1 MSVLNKHI
9 CSTKGDN
16 NMKMP
21 YEQTCFRMPARLCA
35 WIFACTLVMPIGE
48 SNAQTPQGLK
58 SISHN
63 GRVQWSDAEDGPAA
77 YELEFKNGFQG
88 EWKSYWNNLF
98 WKHDSDGAPDGFE
111 AGVPMFFRLN
121 RHPLAFPVPG
131 PVQDSDFY
139 DHGTP
144 NPAKVELGRML
155 FFDKVLSG
163 NMNISCATCHHSL
176 TGTSDLLS
184 LPIGEGGR
192 GLGPTRHTGVGDQAI
207 HERVPRNAPDIF
219 NRGAREFERMFHDGR
234 VELAADQPHGFRSPA
249 GNDLP
254 AGLDNVL
261 AVQAMFPV
269 TSGAEM
275 AGQAGENLVADLAVA
290 QDLPGVW
297 QALAVRLQSIPEY
310 VDLFVNVFD
319 DVDGA
324 GDITFVH
331 AANAIAAFEAHSWR
345 FDDTPFDR
353 YLRGNQTAL
362 SPDQKRGM
370 ILFYGKA
377 KCASCHQGPFLTD
390 HDFHAIGMPQLGP
403 GKGDGPGGRE
413 DFGRE
418 KVTDDP
424 EDRYRFRTPSLRNV
438 ALTGPWGHD
447 GAYRDLRQVVL
458 HHLHPFGS
466 LATYDRQQAVLPPRH
481 DLDALDWKVMDD
493 ATLVDNLAEANEL
506 EPVSLSESE
515 TDQLLSFLHA
525 LTDPRA
531 LNMTR
536 DIPMRVPSGI
546 PLAE

>member
-1 MSVLNKHI
+1 
-9 CSTKGDN
+9 
-16 NMKMP
+16 MKLPHDKAGFCMTS
-21 YEQTCFRMPARLCA
+21 QVCA
-35 WIFACTLVMPIGE
+35 WIFAWTLILPTDE
-48 SNAQTPQGLK
+48 SRAQSLK

-63 GRVQWSDAEDGPAA
+63 GRVEWTDTEGGPAA
-77 YELEFKNGFQG
+77 FELEFKNGFQG
-88 EWKSYWNNLF
+88 EWRSYWNNLF
-98 WKHDSDGAPDGFE
+98 WNHDPDGTPGDFE

-121 RHPLAFPVPG
+121 RHSLSFPVPR

-139 DHGTP
+139 DNGTSD
-144 NPAKVELGRML
+144 PAKVELGRLL

-163 NMNISCATCHHSL
+163 NLNISCATCHHSL

-192 GLGPTRHTGVGDQAI
+192 GLGPTRHTGEGGQAV

-234 VELAADQPHGFRSPA
+234 VELADDQPHGFRSPA

-275 AGQAGENLVADLAVA
+275 AGQVGENSVADLAA
-290 QDLPGVW
+290 AKDLPGVW
-297 QALAVRLQSIPEY
+297 NALAGRLQSIPEY
-310 VDLFVNVFD
+310 VDLFTSVFE
-319 DVDGA
+319 DVHVT

-331 AANAIAAFEAHSWR
+331 AANAIAAFEAHAWR

-353 YLRGNQTAL
+353 YLRGNLTAM

-390 HDFHAIGMPQLGP
+390 HDFHATAMPQIGP
-403 GKGDGPGGRE
+403 GKGDGPSGRE

-418 KVTDDP
+418 RVTDDL
-424 EDRYRFRTPSLRNV
+424 EDRFRFRTPSLRNV

-447 GAYRDLRQVVL
+447 GAYRDLRQAVL
-458 HHLHPFGS
+458 HQLHSIGS
-466 LATYDRQQAVLPPRH
+466 LATYDRRQALLPSRP
-481 DLDALDWKVMDD
+481 DLNALDWVVMDD

-506 EPVSLSESE
+506 VPVSLSESE
-515 TDQLLSFLHA
+515 TDQLISFLHA
-525 LTDPRA
+525 LTDSRA

-546 PLAE
+546 PMAE